1 MADTRIESQEI
12 LESMR
17 GGEAI
22 IFQNIMITGDLDFTE
37 LCDKIATLP
46 EKEET
51 VMEKV
56 LGFFVEINIKEN
68 QEVQCD
74 IEVPIEFMGCTF
86 QDRVIGWVND
96 EKNEVSYNAIFHN
109 DIIFTNCS
117 FKEDFLFKYSKFNGK
132 ADLSE
137 NNFNNIVLLKYAEFR
152 QPVSFAESIFTKE
165 ANFKYTNFPQ
175 GTTFIKSQF
184 KSTANFKYTNIE
196 EFVDFSETSFNG
208 EANFKYTKFPKGVS
222 FENSTFSENT
232 NFKYAEFSQPVNL
245 EGIHFNG
252 DTDFKYTTIG
262 GEEFVKYLLNAK
274 ID

>member
-1 MADTRIESQEI
+1 LKYTKYQRNILLSIITFSSFVRADTRIESQEI

-22 IFQNIMITGDLDFTE
+22 KFQNIMITGDLDFTE
-37 LCDKIATLP
+37 LCYKISTLP

-51 VMEKV
+51 ILEKV

-86 QDRVIGWVND
+86 QDRVIGWIND

-117 FKEDFLFKYSKFNGK
+117 FKDDFLFKYSKFNGK
-132 ADLSE
+132 AKDDFLFKYSKFNGKANLSE

-152 QPVSFAESIFTKE
+152 QTVSFAESIFT
-165 ANFKYTNFPQ
+165 
-175 GTTFIKSQF
+175 
-184 KSTANFKYTNIE
+184 
-196 EFVDFSETSFNG
+196 
-208 EANFKYTKFPKGVS
+208 
-222 FENSTFSENT
+222 
-232 NFKYAEFSQPVNL
+232 
-245 EGIHFNG
+245 
-252 DTDFKYTTIG
+252 
-262 GEEFVKYLLNAK
+262 
-274 ID
+274 

>member
-1 MADTRIESQEI
+1 LKYTKYQRNILLSIITFSSFVRADTRIESQEI

-37 LCDKIATLP
+37 LCYKISTLP

-51 VMEKV
+51 IMEKV

-74 IEVPIEFMGCTF
+74 IEVPIEFMGYTF
-86 QDRVIGWVND
+86 QDRVIGWIND

-109 DIIFTNCS
+109 DIIFTNC
-117 FKEDFLFKYSKFNGK
+117 
-132 ADLSE
+132 
-137 NNFNNIVLLKYAEFR
+137 
-152 QPVSFAESIFTKE
+152 
-165 ANFKYTNFPQ
+165 NFK
-175 GTTFIKSQF
+175 
-184 KSTANFKYTNIE
+184 
-196 EFVDFSETSFNG
+196 D
-208 EANFKYTKFPKGVS
+208 
-222 FENSTFSENT
+222 
-232 NFKYAEFSQPVNL
+232 AEFSQPVNL
-245 EGIHFNG
+245 EGTLFNG
-252 DTDFKYTTIG
+252 NTDFKYTTIG

>member
-1 MADTRIESQEI
+1 LKHTKYQRIILLSIITFSSFVRADTRIESQEI

-22 IFQNIMITGDLDFTE
+22 KFQNIMITGDLDFTE
-37 LCDKIATLP
+37 LCDKILTLP

-51 VMEKV
+51 IMEKV

-86 QDRVIGWVND
+86 QDRVIGWIND

-152 QPVSFAESIFTKE
+152 LPVSFAESIFTKE
-165 ANFKYTNFPQ
+165 
-175 GTTFIKSQF
+175 
-184 KSTANFKYTNIE
+184 ANFKYTNIE

-208 EANFKYTKFPKGVS
+208 EANFKYTKFLKGVS
-222 FENSTFSENT
+222 FENSTFSENA
-232 NFKYAEFSQPVNL
+232 NFKYAELYQPVNL
-245 EGIHFNG
+245 EGTHFNG